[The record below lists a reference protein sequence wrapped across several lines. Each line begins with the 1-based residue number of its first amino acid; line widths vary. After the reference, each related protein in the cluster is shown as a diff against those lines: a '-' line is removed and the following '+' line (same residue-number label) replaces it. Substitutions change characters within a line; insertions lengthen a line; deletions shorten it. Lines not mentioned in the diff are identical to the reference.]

1 MELMKSCHKSVAI
14 HSSHFRWKTRN
25 VQSAK
30 VEVYISLQVAH
41 IKTDVHEIELAK
53 LSNAFNFS
61 IKKNLEIN
69 INHRSKKN
77 IFRKSWVSLPLHFGP
92 ADINILA
99 TIRYSAYIKSSNS
112 Q

>member
-1 MELMKSCHKSVAI
+1 M
-14 HSSHFRWKTRN
+14 KTRN

-61 IKKNLEIN
+61 IKKNLEMN

-77 IFRKSWVSLPLHFGP
+77 ISESLELAYHY
-92 ADINILA
+92 ILVQL
-99 TIRYSAYIKSSNS
+99 TLTSLQQFDTVAYIKSSNS